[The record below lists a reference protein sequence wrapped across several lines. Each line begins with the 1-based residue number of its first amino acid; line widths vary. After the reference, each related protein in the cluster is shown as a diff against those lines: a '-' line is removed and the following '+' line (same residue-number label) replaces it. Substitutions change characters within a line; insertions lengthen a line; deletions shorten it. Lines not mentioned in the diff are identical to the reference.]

1 MARTIAASILSK
13 LSDEV
18 VYPFYAVDLN
28 FDTNPVY
35 AWTGIGTITIAGN
48 DYIGV
53 SNLLSVSDI
62 QETAEIAARGATL
75 TLSGIPSDLLSL
87 ALTEPYQ
94 GRICRLRMGFMTSWE
109 SPDSNPDTMEIF
121 SGYMDQMIIEEGP
134 ETSTIAL
141 TIEGRLIDLERVR
154 VRRYTKESQKI
165 RHSGDRAFDF
175 VESLQDQQLAW
186 GGQVE
191 NSGGPAKK
199 TGISVAGNFGPA

>member
-1 MARTIAASILSK
+1 MGRTIAASILGK
-13 LSDEV
+13 LGDEV

-53 SNLLSVSDI
+53 SNLLSVSDV

-75 TLSGIPSDLLSL
+75 SLSGIPSDLLSL

-109 SPDSNPDTMEIF
+109 NPDSNPDTMEVF

-141 TIEGRLIDLERVR
+141 TVESRLIDLERQR
-154 VRRYTKESQKI
+154 VRRYTKENQNI
-165 RHSGDRAFDF
+165 RFPGDKAFDF
-175 VESLQDQQLAW
+175 VESMQDQQLAW
-186 GGQVE
+186 GGKSDGE
-191 NSGGPAKK
+191 AAKK
-199 TGISVAGNFGPA
+199 SQAAQYYTI